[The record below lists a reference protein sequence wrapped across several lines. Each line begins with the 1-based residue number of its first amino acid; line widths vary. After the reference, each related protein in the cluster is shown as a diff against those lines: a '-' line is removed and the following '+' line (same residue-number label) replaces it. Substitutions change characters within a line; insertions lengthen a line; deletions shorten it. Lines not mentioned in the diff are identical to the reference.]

1 MRKVTL
7 YKRPNTEV
15 LNKSIRRVE
24 NFKNALEIF
33 ENYFYKSDI
42 DAMSENFKD
51 FLRYG
56 NDFDP
61 ITYFVVDN
69 KILIHA
75 DSINGDVIGVQ
86 PLAEFMHDV
95 FKCYKEEYNGEW

>member
-7 YKRPNTEV
+7 YKRPNTE
-15 LNKSIRRVE
+15 LLDKNIKRIE
-24 NFKNALEIF
+24 NFTNALAIF

-51 FLRYG
+51 FLRSG
-56 NDFDP
+56 NDYDP
-61 ITYFVVDN
+61 ITYFVVND

-75 DSINGDVIGVQ
+75 DSINGDLIGVQ
-86 PLAEFMHDV
+86 PLADFMHDV
-95 FKCYKEEYNGEW
+95 FKCYKEEYGGEW